1 MSRFD
6 RVLSW
11 IENFLAAATLGAASA
26 LAIIA
31 VILRYVFDYVI
42 FWSSEAVIYLIIFS
56 TYLGAVIT
64 LRHNEHVNIDILPF
78 LFGRRGKRAFTILA
92 SLVTL
97 VYCGVIGFYAWVL
110 VTEPGIRNTMSPAL
124 DLPLWVVYLGLPIG
138 LTLMFVR
145 ALEIV
150 YRSARGRRTFPE
162 AEESTYGE
170 ETVE

>member
-64 LRHNEHVNIDILPF
+64 LRHGEHVNIDILPF
-78 LFGRRGKRAFTILA
+78 LFGRRGKRAVHNPGLA
-92 SLVTL
+92 CHPGLLRGHRLLRVALGHRAGYPQYHVPGSGSPPVGRLSRAPNRANADVRPGFGDSLPF
-97 VYCGVIGFYAWVL
+97 GA
-110 VTEPGIRNTMSPAL
+110 RPAHL
-124 DLPLWVVYLGLPIG
+124 
-138 LTLMFVR
+138 
-145 ALEIV
+145 
-150 YRSARGRRTFPE
+150 PE